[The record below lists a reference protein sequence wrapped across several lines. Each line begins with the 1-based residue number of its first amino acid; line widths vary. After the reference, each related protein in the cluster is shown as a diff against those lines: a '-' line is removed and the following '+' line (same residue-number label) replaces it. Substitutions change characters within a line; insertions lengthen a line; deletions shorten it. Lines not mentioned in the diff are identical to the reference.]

1 MVIIGVVEIGGVS
14 GEPMDEYVVGG
25 LDVEGLLDFG
35 VWRDEKM
42 EEYQGQKENGKKGEY
57 CRN

>member
-14 GEPMDEYVVGG
+14 GESMDEYVVGG

-35 VWRDEKM
+35 VWRDQEM
-42 EEYQGQKENGKKGEY
+42 EEDQGRKEDGKKGEY